1 MRSGEGRAL
10 AEESASAMLLL
21 AKLKHPG
28 SNRNELAM
36 IVEVRL
42 LLQPQQ
48 YDSVVAVGV
57 TVELPVDNEVGIMM
71 VVS

>member
-10 AEESASAMLLL
+10 AEESASAILLP
-21 AKLKHPG
+21 AKLKHAR

-42 LLQPQQ
+42 LQPQQ
-48 YDSVVAVGV
+48 YDLVVVVGV
-57 TVELPVDNEVGIMM
+57 TVELPVDDEVGIMM